1 MVDAA
6 DRVAA
11 ALDEIRERV
20 GAIKAIRAQWTPHGE
35 TIGSGMAGEW
45 VIANLASASDVP
57 ALLTAVEAV
66 LGFCAEHENIRGI
79 FGDLAEV
86 PIPPSEIRRV
96 IAVAL
101 LGEEPGT

>member
-1 MVDAA
+1 MPDTGP
-6 DRVAA
+6 VAA
-11 ALDEIRERV
+11 YLTEVKRDLTDGAVYPHRVMELHAPRLLAAL
-20 GAIKAIRAQWTPHGE
+20 
-35 TIGSGMAGEW
+35 
-45 VIANLASASDVP
+45 
-57 ALLTAVEAV
+57 EAV

-79 FGDLAEV
+79 FGNLAEV